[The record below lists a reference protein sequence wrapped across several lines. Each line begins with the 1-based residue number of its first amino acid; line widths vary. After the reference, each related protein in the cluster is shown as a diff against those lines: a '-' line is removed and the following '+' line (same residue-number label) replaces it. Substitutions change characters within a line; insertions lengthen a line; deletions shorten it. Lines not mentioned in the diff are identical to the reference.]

1 VKRSHAR
8 RRLGH
13 AAPLDLRPGI
23 CLRTLWATI
32 DPWKTLQVVSVR
44 DDDADQAGPGR
55 YGRGPEETLTR
66 DNQTVIR
73 WFLSSIV
80 GLFRQPDPSPE
91 EVAALHEAQA
101 GRQRAEDEWL
111 ADEAR
116 QARQW
121 SGTGPG
127 I

>member
-1 VKRSHAR
+1 
-8 RRLGH
+8 
-13 AAPLDLRPGI
+13 
-23 CLRTLWATI
+23 
-32 DPWKTLQVVSVR
+32 
-44 DDDADQAGPGR
+44 
-55 YGRGPEETLTR
+55 
-66 DNQTVIR
+66 VIR
-73 WFLSSIV
+73 RFLSSLV

>member
-13 AAPLDLRPGI
+13 AARSTSGRASI
-23 CLRTLWATI
+23 CEHLWATI

-55 YGRGPEETLTR
+55 YGRGPEQTLTR

-80 GLFRQPDPSPE
+80 GLLRQPDPSPE